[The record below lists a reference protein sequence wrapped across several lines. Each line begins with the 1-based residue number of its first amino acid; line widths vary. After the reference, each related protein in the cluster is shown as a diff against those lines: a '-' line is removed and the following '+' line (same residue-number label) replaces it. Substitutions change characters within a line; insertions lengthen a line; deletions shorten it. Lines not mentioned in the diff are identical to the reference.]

1 MHSKWQ
7 NYWIC
12 LYRGQDQLIEAE
24 SWIQT
29 RLNRRDRSPG
39 SLTVICTIKGWLNVW
54 SNCNVCHARV
64 PGAQTKVIQHLLQI
78 EVNCNEVY
86 LEHTL
91 LAISVLLCAQGWC
104 NTSRGYI
111 MHESKA
117 NELNTLKHAKQ
128 VFCCN
133 LVTFQPIRCVGYRW
147 SCWLDYFELQVKLE
161 RTSSEVG
168 SNFKQFELNF
178 EWSWTH
184 IAKELK
190 VLCTESEQ

>member
-1 MHSKWQ
+1 MT

-78 EVNCNEVY
+78 EVNCSEVY

-91 LAISVLLCAQGWC
+91 LAISVLNCARGRC
-104 NTSRGYI
+104 NTSRGYS
-111 MHESKA
+111 MHEPKA
-117 NELNTLKHAKQ
+117 NEPNTLKQPAKCFVATWWLFSQ
-128 VFCCN
+128 SGVWDTDETVDWTTLNFK
-133 LVTFQPIRCVGYRW
+133 RSW
-147 SCWLDYFELQVKLE
+147 SKLRAKLE
-161 RTSSEVG
+161 RSISEVG
-168 SNFKQFELNF
+168 VNF
-178 EWSWTH
+178 ERSW
-184 IAKELK
+184 IELRTK
-190 VLCTESEQ
+190 LDRTSS